1 MDFVFYIYLVINIIN
16 DVKTYTVDSLSQLYS
31 YLLSNYDNIS
41 HLINGLIENV
51 EDSDVKSILM
61 SVKPSGLL
69 SFKCIYFILSG

>member
-1 MDFVFYIYLVINIIN
+1 MDFVFYIYLVINMIN

-31 YLLSNYDNIS
+31 YLLSNYNNIS

-51 EDSDVKSILM
+51 EDGDVKSILM

-69 SFKCIYFILSG
+69 SFKCICFILSG

>member
-1 MDFVFYIYLVINIIN
+1 MDFVFYIYLVINMIN

-31 YLLSNYDNIS
+31 YLLSNYNNIS

-69 SFKCIYFILSG
+69 SFKCICFILSG